1 MAQRSNGMKA
11 LSLFTGIGGGQGRSL
26 RTDIHDVKH
35 GVIAYQYDFE
45 FPRTIRGAKN
55 RAARLKALGN
65 AVVPAQAEPFFRA
78 ISEIYAVIKG
88 SENDGKER

>member
-1 MAQRSNGMKA
+1 MWGTPASADCQGA
-11 LSLFTGIGGGQGRSL
+11 TGGGQGRSL

-35 GVIAYQYDFE
+35 GVIADQYDFE